1 MMWEKL
7 KRLFKREG
15 KEKKEREQEFIELNE
30 EAAAEKEAKILVR
43 MEKIGNLVDVERIAK
58 LVMQGNIVLVNVKE
72 FKARDLAQ
80 FQNAVQK
87 LKRYCTQYGW
97 DIVGIED
104 GYLVVT
110 PRFAQIVRQ

>member
-7 KRLFKREG
+7 KRLFKREK
-15 KEKKEREQEFIELNE
+15 KEKESEFVEVEE
-30 EAAAEKEAKILVR
+30 EATKEKETKILVR

>member
-1 MMWEKL
+1 MLDKL
-7 KRLFKREG
+7 KRLFKKEG
-15 KEKKEREQEFIELNE
+15 KKEEQEQEFVEVE
-30 EAAAEKEAKILVR
+30 ETSKEKETKILVR

-58 LVMQGNIVLVNVKE
+58 LVMQGNIILVNVKE
-72 FKARDLAQ
+72 FKARDLPQ

-87 LKRYCTQYGW
+87 LKRYCSQYGW
-97 DIVGIED
+97 DLVGIED